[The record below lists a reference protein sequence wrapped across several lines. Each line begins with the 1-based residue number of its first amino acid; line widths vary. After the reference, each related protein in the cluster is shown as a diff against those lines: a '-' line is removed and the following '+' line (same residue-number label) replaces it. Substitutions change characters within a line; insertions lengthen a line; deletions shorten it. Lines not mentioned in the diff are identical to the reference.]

1 MPASEPR
8 GVFDVPPA
16 ELEHWTREAG
26 RFLQEWLA
34 REPED
39 PVLENISGQALQAG
53 LDTGLPRK
61 GAEFAA
67 VMQEFRDW
75 IARYSRANGNPRYF
89 AYVSA
94 SADPVGV
101 LADALASVM
110 NQNVTTW
117 RSAPAAAAVEQLVL
131 RWLDELVGFDGG
143 GNGVLTGG
151 GSAANFN
158 ALAMALQRAA
168 EQGNDDRRSFTV
180 YLSADTHL
188 SLHKAARILGIPTA
202 NLRSITLD
210 EHRQMRCAD
219 LAGAIADDRDNGLQP
234 LLVVG
239 TSGTANCGAIDPLD
253 EIAAIARNEDL
264 WFHID
269 GAYGAPAAMT
279 TSHGW
284 LRKAFAQADSLS
296 LDPHKWLYAP
306 LDIGC
311 LLLRDPDLA
320 RRTFSES
327 AAYTKVEQSDPLE
340 AHAFFDYG
348 MELSRRFRALKLW
361 MQLKLRGS
369 DAIAA
374 RIQEEIRLR
383 EHLDAAIAASDDFEP
398 LGSGLS
404 ISCFRYRKPGMND
417 DDCNA
422 FNRELIDRL
431 LAQGRFLLSPT
442 TLDGRLALR
451 ICIVNFRTRRE
462 DLDELLA
469 TLREIAALIDGE
481 D

>member
-1 MPASEPR
+1 MQAGNPQ
-8 GVFDVPPA
+8 GVFDIPPA
-16 ELEHWTREAG
+16 ELEQWTRDVG

-39 PVLENISGQALQAG
+39 PVLENISGKALQAG
-53 LDTGLPRK
+53 LDSGLPRQ
-61 GAEFAA
+61 GAEFTA

-75 IARYSRANGNPRYF
+75 IARYSRANGNPRYL
-89 AYVSA
+89 AYVCA

-101 LADALASVM
+101 LADSLASAM
-110 NQNVTTW
+110 NQNVTAW
-117 RSAPAAAAVEQLVL
+117 RSAPAAATVERLVI
-131 RWLDELVGFDGG
+131 RWLDELVGFAGG
-143 GNGVLTGG
+143 GHGILTGG
-151 GSAANFN
+151 GSSANFN

-168 EQGNDDRRSFTV
+168 DEGHDDRRSACV

-188 SLHKAARILGIPTA
+188 SLHKAARILGIPRK
-202 NLRSITLD
+202 NLRSIAID
-210 EHRQMRCAD
+210 DHRRMRSD
-219 LAGAIADDRDNGLQP
+219 KLAAAIAADRDNGLHP

-239 TSGTANCGAIDPLD
+239 SAGTANCGAIDPLND
-253 EIAAIARNEDL
+253 IAAIAREEHL
-264 WFHID
+264 WFHVD

-279 TSHGW
+279 PSHGW
-284 LRKAFAQADSLS
+284 LRECFARADSLS

-311 LLLRDPDLA
+311 LLLRDAELA
-320 RRTFSES
+320 RRTFSET
-327 AAYTKVEQSDPLE
+327 AAYTTVEQTDPLE

-361 MQLKLRGS
+361 MQLKVRGS

-374 RIQEEIRLR
+374 RIQEDIHLR
-383 EHLDAAIAASDDFEP
+383 EHLDASIAASDDFEA
-398 LGSGLS
+398 LGSDLS
-404 ISCFRYRKPGMND
+404 ISCFRFRQAGMGED
-417 DDCNA
+417 QCNS
-422 FNRELIDRL
+422 FNRELLDRL

-442 TLDGRLALR
+442 TLDGRFALR

-469 TLREIAALIDGE
+469 TLRGIASALKEND
-481 D
+481 